1 MIRISTAQTLTGILT
16 LLFAS
21 PLWFTLVFSILKM
34 VEATDVMWWLYWS
47 YVPIVALANILA
59 RVGPGDQT

>member
-1 MIRISTAQTLTGILT
+1 MMITRIAG
-16 LLFAS
+16 LLSLFVVL
-21 PLWFTLVFSILKM
+21 PIWFYLMFSILKM